1 MEEVLSKFFD
11 IYERNHIN
19 SLGRDLYDLIKR
31 KQLLIPGNGVCFFI
45 NAMKKNGSYA
55 IECFQIDITKMQWN
69 TFCYP
74 EVERMYFGGAQY
86 YQALFQDIDG
96 KCILREYVEIRYIE
110 RRLVR
115 CLQDTVEFYD
125 KWLFYNPVGGNI
137 EKEII

>member
-1 MEEVLSKFFD
+1 MFRYSDGVLLSHDINLLHHYKDHKAVYMEEVLSKFFD

-86 YQALFQDIDG
+86 Y
-96 KCILREYVEIRYIE
+96 
-110 RRLVR
+110 
-115 CLQDTVEFYD
+115 
-125 KWLFYNPVGGNI
+125 
-137 EKEII
+137 